1 MRAVSL
7 HNVFC
12 VHRTSEGD
20 AAALQGTT
28 LTVARGEIVCVL
40 GPSGAGKSTLLRVI
54 AGLQTPSAGEVS
66 VLGEEVG
73 RAPTRVRARLRQA
86 CIGFLA
92 QNAGAILSPDLTI
105 GDAVTLPLALRGTGR
120 RERVARRDE
129 LLGAVGLGDCAA
141 VHPARL
147 SGGERQRAALCV
159 ALAHRPQLLLADE
172 PTGELDEESADDIRR
187 LIVGLARSEETT
199 AVLVSHDPTMG
210 EIADRT
216 IRIRDGRLVEE
227 GSALVV
233 GSGGWIRLPPELLAD
248 AGIGD
253 RVQIE
258 PAAGGLLVTGAN
270 GRIPAAGTPAGST
283 PAADTPAAG
292 TPAGDAAA
300 QTDTHAASE
309 AAAVSVRT
317 TRPPRSEPATAVEAR
332 ALTKRYDSRTV
343 LDAMSWTFS
352 PGRLTVVT
360 GRSGSGKTT
369 LLSLLCGLEVPDG
382 GELIVDGTAVAGDG
396 PEQRAARR
404 RELIGYLP
412 QDPAPV
418 GFLSPVENV
427 VLALRIRGWPA
438 AEAAERA
445 TEVLARLGLGERLR
459 QRVSRLSAGEAQR
472 VALAR
477 ALATARG
484 LVIVDEP
491 TSRLDERTAVDVAAL
506 LAAHAAEEDQTII
519 CATHD
524 ERVIAHAH
532 AVLTLTRA
540 RPPRPASPVPRET
553 PR

>member
-1 MRAVSL
+1 MRAVAL

-12 VHRTSEGD
+12 VHRTNEGD

-28 LTVARGEIVCVL
+28 LTVGHGEIVCVL

-73 RAPTRVRARLRQA
+73 RAPARVRARLRQA
-86 CIGFLA
+86 CIGFLS
-92 QNAGAILSPDLTI
+92 QNSGATLSPDLPI
-105 GDAVTLPLALRGTGR
+105 GESVTLPLALRGAGR
-120 RERVARRDE
+120 REQTARRDE
-129 LLGAVGLGDCAA
+129 LLAAVGLADA
-141 VHPARL
+141 VDAHPGRL

-172 PTGELDEESADDIRR
+172 PTGELDEESAGEIRR
-187 LIVGLARSEETT
+187 LIVGLARSDATT
-199 AVLVSHDPTMG
+199 AVLVSHDPSMS

-216 IRIRDGRLVEE
+216 VRIRDGRLVEE

-253 RVQIE
+253 RVQIQ

-270 GRIPAAGTPAGST
+270 GRVPDVSTHQTAPPVGARDRRAAGPSPSPAA
-283 PAADTPAAG
+283 
-292 TPAGDAAA
+292 
-300 QTDTHAASE
+300 E
-309 AAAVSVRT
+309 
-317 TRPPRSEPATAVEAR
+317 VEVR
-332 ALTKRYDSRTV
+332 ALTKRYGSRSV
-343 LDAMSWTFS
+343 LDDVSWTFA
-352 PGRLTVVT
+352 PGALTVVT

-369 LLSLLCGLEVPDG
+369 LLSLLCGLGVPDD
-382 GELIVDGTAVAGDG
+382 GELIVDGTPVGHDD
-396 PEQRAARR
+396 PERRAARR
-404 RELIGYLP
+404 RARVGYLP

-418 GFLSPVENV
+418 GFLSAVENV
-427 VLALRIRGWPA
+427 VLALRVRGWSA
-438 AEAAERA
+438 ADATARA

-472 VALAR
+472 VALGR
-477 ALATARG
+477 ALASARG

-491 TSRLDERTAVDVAAL
+491 TSRLDERAAADVAAL
-506 LAAHAAEEDQTII
+506 LAAFAAQEGQTVI

-524 ERVIAHAH
+524 ERVIADAD
-532 AVLTLTRA
+532 AVLALSRA
-540 RPPRPASPVPRET
+540 RPPRPASPAPRET

>member
-1 MRAVSL
+1 MRAVAL
-7 HNVFC
+7 RNVFC

-40 GPSGAGKSTLLRVI
+40 GPSGAGKSTLLHVI
-54 AGLQTPSAGEVS
+54 AGLQTPSAGEIS
-66 VLGEEVG
+66 VLGEEMG
-73 RAPTRVRARLRQA
+73 RAPSRVRARLRQA
-86 CIGFLA
+86 CIGFLSQHSA
-92 QNAGAILSPDLTI
+92 SVLSGDLSI
-105 GDAVTLPLALRGTGR
+105 GESVMLPLALRGVGR
-120 RERVARRDE
+120 GDREARRDE
-129 LLGAVGLGDCAA
+129 LLGAVGLADAA
-141 VHPARL
+141 AAHPGRL

-172 PTGELDEESADDIRR
+172 PTGELDEESASEIRR

-199 AVLVSHDPTMG
+199 AVLVSHDASMG

-253 RVQIE
+253 RVQVQ

-270 GRIPAAGTPAGST
+270 GRVPDAGAPGGVRGALVAAR
-283 PAADTPAAG
+283 
-292 TPAGDAAA
+292 
-300 QTDTHAASE
+300 AASGGTTDRPD
-309 AAAVSVRT
+309 APCPPPAV
-317 TRPPRSEPATAVEAR
+317 VEAR
-332 ALTKRYDSRTV
+332 GLTRRYGSRTV
-343 LDAMSWTFS
+343 LDGLTWTFAT
-352 PGRLTVVT
+352 GALTVVT

-369 LLSLLCGLEVPDG
+369 LLSLLCGLDVPDG
-382 GELIVDGTAVAGDG
+382 GELIIDGTSIGGDDA
-396 PEQRAARR
+396 EQRAARR
-404 RELIGYLP
+404 RERIGYLP

-418 GFLSPVENV
+418 GFLSAVENV
-427 VLALRIRGWPA
+427 VLALRVRGWSA
-438 AEAAERA
+438 ADAGERA
-445 TEVLARLGLGERLR
+445 TEVLSRLGLGERLR

-491 TSRLDERTAVDVAAL
+491 TSRLDERAATDVATW
-506 LAAHAAEEDQTII
+506 LAAHAAAESQTII

-532 AVLTLTRA
+532 AVLALTRA

>member
-1 MRAVSL
+1 MRAVAL
-7 HNVFC
+7 RNVFC

-28 LTVARGEIVCVL
+28 LTVGRGEIVCVL

-73 RAPTRVRARLRQA
+73 RAPARVRARLRQA
-86 CIGFLA
+86 CIGFLS
-92 QNAGAILSPDLTI
+92 QNSGAVLSGDLSI
-105 GDAVTLPLALRGTGR
+105 GESLMLPLALRGASR
-120 RERVARRDE
+120 REREARRDE
-129 LLGAVGLGDCAA
+129 LLRAVGLADAA
-141 VHPARL
+141 GARPMHL

-172 PTGELDEESADDIRR
+172 PTGELDEESATEIRR
-187 LIVGLARSEETT
+187 LIVSLARTEETT
-199 AVLVSHDPTMG
+199 AVLVSHDATMG

-233 GSGGWIRLPPELLAD
+233 GAGGWIRLPPELLAD

-253 RVQIE
+253 RVRIE

-270 GRIPAAGTPAGST
+270 GRVPDTAADASAARAPGAGAGAGAGAESGAGSA
-283 PAADTPAAG
+283 PA
-292 TPAGDAAA
+292 
-300 QTDTHAASE
+300 
-309 AAAVSVRT
+309 
-317 TRPPRSEPATAVEAR
+317 AVEAR
-332 ALTKRYDSRTV
+332 ALTKRYGSRAV
-343 LDAMSWTFS
+343 LEDLSWTFAA
-352 PGRLTVVT
+352 GALTVVT

-369 LLSLLCGLEVPDG
+369 LLSLLSGLDVPDA
-382 GELIVDGTAVAGDG
+382 GELFVDGTAVGGDG
-396 PEQRAARR
+396 SEQRAARR
-404 RELIGYLP
+404 RARIGYLP

-418 GFLSPVENV
+418 GFLSAVENV
-427 VLALRIRGWPA
+427 VLALRVRGWPA
-438 AEAAERA
+438 AEAGARA

-472 VALAR
+472 VALGR
-477 ALATARG
+477 ALASARG

-491 TSRLDERTAVDVAAL
+491 TSRLDERAAVDVAAL
-506 LAAHAAEEDQTII
+506 LAAFAAQEGQTII

-524 ERVIAHAH
+524 ERVIAHAD
-532 AVLTLTRA
+532 AVLALSRA
-540 RPPRPASPVPRET
+540 RPPRPTSRAPHGT

>member
-1 MRAVSL
+1 MRAVAL
-7 HNVFC
+7 RNVFC

-40 GPSGAGKSTLLRVI
+40 GPSGAGKSTLLQVI

-73 RAPTRVRARLRQA
+73 RAPSRVRARLRQA
-86 CIGFLA
+86 CIGFLS
-92 QNAGAILSPDLTI
+92 QNSGAVLSPDLSI
-105 GDAVTLPLALRGTGR
+105 GDSVMMPLALRGVGR
-120 RERVARRDE
+120 GKREARRDG
-129 LLGAVGLGDCAA
+129 LLEAVGLADAA
-141 VHPARL
+141 AARPGRL

-172 PTGELDEESADDIRR
+172 PTGELDEDSADEIRR
-187 LIVGLARSEETT
+187 LIVGLVRSEGTT
-199 AVLVSHDPTMG
+199 AVLVSHDPSMG

-216 IRIRDGRLVEE
+216 IRMRDGRLVEE

-253 RVQIE
+253 RVRIQ

-270 GRIPAAGTPAGST
+270 GRVP
-283 PAADTPAAG
+283 
-292 TPAGDAAA
+292 DAPV
-300 QTDTHAASE
+300 AAS
-309 AAAVSVRT
+309 APNGPTSHGPDAPSPTPGV
-317 TRPPRSEPATAVEAR
+317 VEAH
-332 ALTKRYDSRTV
+332 ALTKRYGSRTV
-343 LDAMSWTFS
+343 LDGLSWTFAT
-352 PGRLTVVT
+352 GALTVVT
-360 GRSGSGKTT
+360 GRSGTGKTT
-369 LLSLLCGLEVPDG
+369 LLSLLCGLVVPDD
-382 GELIVDGTAVAGDG
+382 GELIIDGTAVGGDN

-404 RELIGYLP
+404 RARIGYLP

-418 GFLSPVENV
+418 GFLSAVENV
-427 VLALRIRGWPA
+427 VLALRVRGWSA
-438 AEAAERA
+438 ADAGERA

-491 TSRLDERTAVDVAAL
+491 TSRLDERAATDVATW
-506 LAAHAAEEDQTII
+506 LAAHAAAEGQTII

-524 ERVIAHAH
+524 ERVIAHAD
-532 AVLTLTRA
+532 AVLALSRA